1 MLVKLYR
8 ALEGQKEIPGVLTAF
23 DPESGAVTVEAGG
36 APRTFEKKDVAL
48 VRLRV
53 EF

>member
-1 MLVKLYR
+1 MKLYR
-8 ALEGQKEIPGVLTAF
+8 ALDGQKEIPGVLAAH

-36 APRTFEKKDVAL
+36 SFRTFERKDVAL